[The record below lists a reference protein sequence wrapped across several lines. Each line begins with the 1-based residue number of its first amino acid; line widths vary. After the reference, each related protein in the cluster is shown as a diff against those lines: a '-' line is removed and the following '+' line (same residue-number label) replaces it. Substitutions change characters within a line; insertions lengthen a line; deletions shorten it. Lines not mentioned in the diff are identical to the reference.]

1 MNMYVCPQCKKAFK
15 VNGNNKKVKC
25 PQCSKDLFDM
35 DITFEVWSGLNKE
48 YRDALKDKACSQLVE
63 EPEEELIVEEA
74 DFLDTDEELKH
85 SFFDNDESDSYK
97 NDSQIDKPVKRRKID
112 SKYIPTLIMIGIFVL
127 AIGGA
132 AFYTWWNSTE
142 QVIKRTDKAIAKL
155 THTEYVEKDYSAQ
168 EPINTDVDD
177 FTPAEREEALRSMR
191 MAAYDYCSTLKDKQ
205 SRITD
210 VRMDFDDN
218 IALYFNKVCL
228 KVDYDDFTQ
237 RWGYLYFKQSGDDW
251 VITEFRYED

>member
-48 YRDALKDKACSQLVE
+48 YRDALKDKACSQMVE
-63 EPEEELIVEEA
+63 ETEEELIVEEV
-74 DFLDTDEELKH
+74 DIPDTAEKQSY
-85 SFFDNDESDSYK
+85 SFFNDAESNTYENNNK
-97 NDSQIDKPVKRRKID
+97 AEKKRIID
-112 SKYIPTLIMIGIFVL
+112 SNSISMLILLGVFVL
-127 AIGGA
+127 IIGGA
-132 AFYTWWNSTE
+132 LFYTWWNSTE

-191 MAAYDYCSTLKDKQ
+191 MAAYDYCNTLKDKQ